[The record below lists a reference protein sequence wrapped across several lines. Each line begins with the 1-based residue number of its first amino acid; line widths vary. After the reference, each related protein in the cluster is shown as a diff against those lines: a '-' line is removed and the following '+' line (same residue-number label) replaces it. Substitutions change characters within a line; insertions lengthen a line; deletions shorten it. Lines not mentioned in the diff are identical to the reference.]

1 METKQ
6 VSVERVSLTTTKP
19 FDRVMAALNAKVGHP
34 TMPAFTNDIEAA
46 SSVAEVEEIVRRGL
60 GESGLVVFV
69 RFDLGAAIRKER
81 SPKASRSVRL
91 LIGNPL
97 IMKDMVTEVPDAG
110 SCAPVTVLVDE
121 RADGVHLSYD
131 TVASALSHCEN
142 ARALEVARD
151 LDSKV
156 ERLLTA
162 ASV

>member
-1 METKQ
+1 
-6 VSVERVSLTTTKP
+6 
-19 FDRVMAALNAKVGHP
+19 MAALNAKVGHP
-34 TMPAFTNDIEAA
+34 AMPAFTNDIEAA
-46 SSVAEVEEIVRRGL
+46 SSVAEVEKIVRREL

-97 IMKDMVTEVPDAG
+97 IMRAMVTELPDAG
-110 SCAPVTVLVDE
+110 SYAPVTVLIDE

-131 TVASALSHCEN
+131 TVASALSRYEN
-142 ARALEVARD
+142 AQALKIARD
-151 LDSKV
+151 LDAKV

-162 ASV
+162 ASS